1 MRNNKNY
8 FDERKKVQRLKKHK
22 GFVKSIKDIRIPV
35 NLRTF
40 SDLISLTRTSIIA
53 EKKPAYWKRVQQ
65 KNIADFVRYIY
76 EIPFYR
82 ERFRQAGIGPDDIV
96 TAEDFLKLPPLTRDE
111 YRNWIEE
118 EEKKSSF
125 EEKRYIRASTSG
137 SSAEPLVFYKYPED
151 NASDIANLYRTVL
164 TQPDKR
170 YPLFRGKTMAMM
182 VSDSQTGSIVQRLGF
197 FRTRQCLAMRPAKEL
212 YNAFSEFKPD
222 FLYGMKP
229 AVVELALYILK
240 NDSKIKKPEYV
251 ASIGADLSDEE
262 RKVIEKAFGKSR
274 VFDMYGS
281 TEVGNFAHEQVDRP
295 HYYVIWH
302 DTHVVNVVDDDGS
315 SVRAGIGQILVT
327 PLFHRAFPLVN
338 YQLNDYVEIAESKG
352 IPYIKRI
359 AGRNN
364 DQIRNADGS
373 YYTWLVIDRVTKNL
387 PGVLYCQVRQTS
399 FEELDFYL
407 VENKGKC
414 TGREE
419 TERVLRERCQM
430 YFTNGEKQIRFHWTD
445 YIPVDKNGKR
455 KLVISEIVS

>member
-1 MRNNKNY
+1 MRNNEKC
-8 FDERKKVQRLKKHK
+8 FDERKDVQRSKKP
-22 GFVKSIKDIRIPV
+22 KDILKLIKNLRIPV

-40 SDLISLTRTSIIA
+40 SDLILLTRTCIIA

-65 KNIADFVRYIY
+65 KNIVDFVRYIY

-82 ERFRQAGIGPDDIV
+82 ERFLQAGIGPDDIV

-151 NASDIANLYRTVL
+151 FASDIANLYRTVL

-170 YPLFRGKTMAMM
+170 FPLFKGKTMAMM
-182 VSDSQTGSIVQRLGF
+182 VSDSQTGSFVQRLGF
-197 FRTRQCLAMRPAKEL
+197 FRTRQCLAMKPAQEL
-212 YNAFSEFKPD
+212 YKAFSEFKPD

-240 NDSKIKKPEYV
+240 NDLKVKKPEYV

-281 TEVGNFAHEQVDRP
+281 TEVGNFAHEHVDRP
-295 HYYVIWH
+295 H
-302 DTHVVNVVDDDGS
+302 
-315 SVRAGIGQILVT
+315 
-327 PLFHRAFPLVN
+327 
-338 YQLNDYVEIAESKG
+338 ESKG
-352 IPYIKRI
+352 VPYIKKI

-414 TGREE
+414 IGREE

-430 YFTNGEKQIRFHWTD
+430 YFTNGEKQTRFHWTD

-455 KLVISEIVS
+455 KLVVSEIVS

>member
-1 MRNNKNY
+1 
-8 FDERKKVQRLKKHK
+8 
-22 GFVKSIKDIRIPV
+22 
-35 NLRTF
+35 
-40 SDLISLTRTSIIA
+40 
-53 EKKPAYWKRVQQ
+53 
-65 KNIADFVRYIY
+65 
-76 EIPFYR
+76 
-82 ERFRQAGIGPDDIV
+82 
-96 TAEDFLKLPPLTRDE
+96 
-111 YRNWIEE
+111 
-118 EEKKSSF
+118 
-125 EEKRYIRASTSG
+125 
-137 SSAEPLVFYKYPED
+137 
-151 NASDIANLYRTVL
+151 
-164 TQPDKR
+164 
-170 YPLFRGKTMAMM
+170 M
-182 VSDSQTGSIVQRLGF
+182 VSDSQTGSFVQRLGF
-197 FRTRQCLAMRPAKEL
+197 FRTRQCLAMKPAQEL
-212 YNAFSEFKPD
+212 YKAFSEFKPD

-229 AVVELALYILK
+229 AVVELALYILE
-240 NDSKIKKPEYV
+240 NDRKIKKPEYV

-281 TEVGNFAHEQVDRP
+281 TEVGNFAHEHVDRP
-295 HYYVIWH
+295 HHYVIWH
-302 DTHVVNVVDDDGS
+302 DTHVVNVVDDDGNS
-315 SVRAGIGQILVT
+315 MRTGIGQILVT

-352 IPYIKRI
+352 VPYIKRI

-414 TGREE
+414 IGREE

-430 YFTNGEKQIRFHWTD
+430 YFTNGEKQTRFHWTD

-455 KLVISEIVS
+455 KLVVSEIVS